1 LNLQG
6 PKEFLMPILVKF
18 MLRHALVGYAAAIIF
33 VAAILALDLG
43 GLATL
48 VSTSRFGVLAVA
60 MLTFFTGLTF
70 ASLQMGIAV
79 MSLKDEAGADGPAD
93 HGNGVEDLSFEPVPV
108 RVRKP

>member
-1 LNLQG
+1 
-6 PKEFLMPILVKF
+6 MPILVKF
-18 MLRHALVGYAAAIIF
+18 MLRHALIGYAMAIVF

-48 VSTSRFGVLAVA
+48 VSTSRFGILAVA

-79 MSLKDEAGADGPAD
+79 MSLKEEGEGDDAAGRGKGAEAFGLEPA
-93 HGNGVEDLSFEPVPV
+93 PVLL
-108 RVRKP
+108 RKRR

>member
-1 LNLQG
+1 
-6 PKEFLMPILVKF
+6 MPILVKF

-79 MSLKDEAGADGPAD
+79 MSLKDEAAADGPAD
-93 HGNGVEDLSFEPVPV
+93 HGNGAEDLSFEPIPV
-108 RVRKP
+108 RVRKQ